1 MSSYRILDEPRP
13 SGLARLVV
21 DPMWPL
27 LACMLVSGSFGL
39 AWLAFNGLAVGSVTR
54 IREITI
60 CVLGILA
67 SVGSFV
73 LLAALDLDKPTLRYA
88 YLGVIVL
95 KLAAAYWA
103 SGLQQRSV
111 ELFEYFG
118 GKKQAGMFVLLAGM
132 FLLRPMLTNAAKDSH
147 WLFLLVI

>member
-1 MSSYRILDEPRP
+1 MSGYHILDEPRP

-39 AWLAFNGLAVGSVTR
+39 TWLAFNAWAVGSVTR
-54 IREITI
+54 VRETWI
-60 CVLGILA
+60 CALGILIA
-67 SVGSFV
+67 LGLFI
-73 LLAALDLDKPTLRYA
+73 LLAVLELDKPAMRYA
-88 YLGVIVL
+88 FLGVVVI
-95 KLAAAYWA
+95 KLGAGYWA

-118 GKKQAGMFVLLAGM
+118 GKKQAGFLVLLVGMFV
-132 FLLRPMLTNAAKDSH
+132 LRPMLAEAAKQAG
-147 WLFLLVI
+147 WLYLLVI